1 MMASQ
6 TVDRYFE
13 RLERELADLPP
24 ERRRELMEE
33 IRDHVDQS
41 LSSHP
46 DPTEA
51 DVRNV
56 LDRLGDPAEIASE
69 ARERFGVRRV
79 RASRTDWAAVFLL
92 PFGGLLVLVVG
103 TLGALGWVLGVVLL
117 LISRVFSPR
126 DKTIGVLLFPGGL
139 LLPLLLLTQVGEVC
153 SATSVNGRNVTS
165 CTGFTLPPIIGIPLL
180 IALILTP
187 LIVAVHLGSKLR
199 ARDDERV

>member
-1 MMASQ
+1 MMAGQ

-13 RLERELADLPP
+13 RLERALADLPP

-51 DVRNV
+51 EVRNV

-69 ARERFGVRRV
+69 ARERFGVRRA
-79 RASRTDWAAVFLL
+79 RAARTDWAAVFLL

-103 TLGALGWVLGVVLL
+103 TLGALGWVLGAILL

-126 DKTIGVLLFPGGL
+126 DKAIGVLLFPGGL
-139 LLPLLLLTQVGEVC
+139 LLPLLLITRVGAVC
-153 SATSVNGRNVTS
+153 TGTSVNGRSVTS
-165 CTGFTLPPIIGIPLL
+165 CSGFTLPPILGVPLL
-180 IALILTP
+180 IALI
-187 LIVAVHLGSKLR
+187 
-199 ARDDERV
+199 